1 MTTMRQTQSRLRRHP
16 WLLPAGLGAGV
27 LVDVTFDPIHRH
39 VPMCPF
45 KAITGWD
52 CPLCGG
58 LRAVDQFAHG
68 HVTAALHANVLVM
81 TGGPLLVLAY
91 LIGVRRPDRKPV
103 PRWLIYAGAALAV
116 AFTVVRN
123 LPPMHALRP
132 S

>member
-1 MTTMRQTQSRLRRHP
+1 MTQTQSRLRRSP
-16 WLLPAGLGAGV
+16 WLLPAGIGAGV
-27 LVDVTFDPIHRH
+27 LVDVAFDPVHRH

-68 HVTAALHANVLVM
+68 HVVAALHANVVVM
-81 TGGPLLVLAY
+81 IGGPLLVAAY
-91 LIGVRRPDRKPV
+91 LLGLGGPEHRRV
-103 PRWLIYAGAALAV
+103 PRWLVWAGAAMLV

-123 LPPMHALRP
+123 LPSMRALRP
-132 S
+132 A